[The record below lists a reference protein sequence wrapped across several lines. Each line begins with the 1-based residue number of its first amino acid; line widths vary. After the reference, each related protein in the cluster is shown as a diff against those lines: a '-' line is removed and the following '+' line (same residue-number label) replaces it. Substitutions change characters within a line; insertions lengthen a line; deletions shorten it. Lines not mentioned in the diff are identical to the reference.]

1 MPNQIMPKINLLQ
14 MPDPAA
20 QTAKYANMMNMASQ
34 QRAAQLQSQRTEQ
47 GIKFDANTE
56 QREADKFGVEQPV
69 RIAGA
74 LGGGLVGILRSPTNE
89 KIAQVG
95 QAFTAV
101 GMEPDKF
108 GPILKQIQAIPDEN
122 DRKLFVLE
130 FIAQSEPARAAL
142 KFVMPDV
149 KETKAGDDT
158 VFTDNNANSVTFGQ
172 ELFRLRADPERVKM
186 TQNVVGSTVM
196 NTNPLTGVTAEAT
209 IGDPTQDSAPNYRPA
224 TLIRGATS
232 PYAVG
237 GGGMGQQQTALPV
250 TPTPPAAVGTPRTTP
265 RGAPGQGNT
274 ADVVYGF
281 GEFGLPPKP
290 LSQSTIGEVQD
301 FQRNTLIPKTRGKV
315 GAGPREGTGAVGT
328 YQFTYGTLKDYA
340 PKVLGP
346 DWRNIP
352 FTADVQEQLAKALYE
367 DRKKGNLKDT
377 WAGLPNNRPGQYTN
391 VPWEAVRDDIIKVE
405 SAGGGNR
412 RTPTGGAGTPT
423 SGAPKT
429 VSQALTEKERA
440 RTFNKFIDV
449 TGFDF
454 KTGKDPVADLIKKS
468 TGGGGE
474 KLGADIMAFIP
485 ESMGGGG
492 TKGMDA
498 IGALNVITSDLIL
511 TLVPEG
517 KLSAG
522 VSNEDRK
529 LYERLVGDINN
540 PALTRSA
547 RLSSWNQLKTRMSR
561 LGGVPMPKASTPTGG
576 GNSQTSTGGAKSK
589 SGLPRVTTDAQW
601 NALKSGQEYIAPNGE
616 RKRKR

>member
-1 MPNQIMPKINLLQ
+1 
-14 MPDPAA
+14 MPDPSKRTA
-20 QTAKYANMMNMASQ
+20 QYANMMNMASQ
-34 QRAAQLQSQRTEQ
+34 QRAAQLQSERTQQ
-47 GIKFDANTE
+47 GMKFDANTE
-56 QREADKFGVEQPV
+56 AREAEKFGAEQPV
-69 RIAGA
+69 RVAGA
-74 LGGGLVGILRSPTNE
+74 LGGGLVGILRAPTNE
-89 KIAQVG
+89 KIM
-95 QAFTAV
+95 QAAKAFAAV

-108 GPILKQIQAIPDEN
+108 NPILQQIMDIPDEN

-158 VFTDNNANSVTFGQ
+158 VFTDNNANSVTFGR

-196 NTNPLTGVTAEAT
+196 NTNPLTGVTAEAI
-209 IGDPTQDSAPNYRPA
+209 IGDPLQNNAPNYRPA
-224 TLIRGATS
+224 TLIKGATS
-232 PYAVG
+232 PYMVG

-250 TPTPPAAVGTPRTTP
+250 TPTPPAAVGTPRTAP

-290 LSQSTIGEVQD
+290 ISQSTIGEVQA
-301 FQRNTLIPKTRGKV
+301 FQLNTLIPNTRGRV

-328 YQFTYGTLKDYA
+328 YQFTHGTLKEMA
-340 PKVLGP
+340 PKVFGAN
-346 DWRNIP
+346 WRDIP
-352 FTADVQEQLAKALYE
+352 FTADNQEKLAKALYE
-367 DRKKGNLKDT
+367 ERKGGDLKKT
-377 WAGLPNNRPGQYTN
+377 WAGLPSNRPGQYTN

-412 RTPTGGAGTPT
+412 RTPTGGAGTGGP
-423 SGAPKT
+423 PKT
-429 VSQALTEKERA
+429 VSQALIEKERA
-440 RTFNKFIDV
+440 RTFNKFLDV
-449 TGFDF
+449 TGFDY

-540 PALTRSA
+540 PALTRSV
-547 RLSSWNQLKTRMSR
+547 RLSAWNQLKTRMSR
-561 LGGVPMPKASTPTGG
+561 LGGVAMPKAATPTPAPTGNKPKATPTGG
-576 GNSQTSTGGAKSK
+576 SQGKGKTPVIPTLTPEQVRA
-589 SGLPRVTTDAQW
+589 
-601 NALKSGQEYIAPNGE
+601 NPNIKRWKRSDNGKVMT
-616 RKRKR
+616 RK

>member
-1 MPNQIMPKINLLQ
+1 
-14 MPDPAA
+14 MPDPSKRTA
-20 QTAKYANMMNMASQ
+20 QYANMMNMASQ
-34 QRAAQLQSQRTEQ
+34 QRAAQLQSERTQQ
-47 GIKFDANTE
+47 GMKFDANTE
-56 QREADKFGVEQPV
+56 AREAEKFGAEQPV
-69 RIAGA
+69 RVAGA
-74 LGGGLVGILRSPTNE
+74 LGGGLVGILRAPTNE
-89 KIAQVG
+89 KIM
-95 QAFTAV
+95 QAAKAFAAV
-101 GMEPDKF
+101 GMEPDKVN
-108 GPILKQIQAIPDEN
+108 PILQQIMDIPDEN

-196 NTNPLTGVTAEAT
+196 NTNPLTGVTAEAI
-209 IGDPTQDSAPNYRPA
+209 IGDPLQNNAPNYRPA
-224 TLIRGATS
+224 TLIKGATS
-232 PYAVG
+232 PYMVG

-250 TPTPPAAVGTPRTTP
+250 TPTPPAAVGTPRTAP

-290 LSQSTIGEVQD
+290 ISQSTIGEVQA
-301 FQRNTLIPKTRGKV
+301 FQLNTLIPNTRGRV

-328 YQFTYGTLKDYA
+328 YQFTHGTLKEMA
-340 PKVLGP
+340 PKVFGAN
-346 DWRNIP
+346 WRDIP
-352 FTADVQEQLAKALYE
+352 FTADNQEKLAKALYE
-367 DRKKGNLKDT
+367 ERKGGDLKKT
-377 WAGLPNNRPGQYTN
+377 WAGLPSNRPGQYTN

-412 RTPTGGAGTPT
+412 RTPTGGAGTGGP
-423 SGAPKT
+423 PKT
-429 VSQALTEKERA
+429 VSQALIEKERA
-440 RTFNKFIDV
+440 RTFNKFLDV
-449 TGFDF
+449 TGFDY

-540 PALTRSA
+540 PALTRSV
-547 RLSSWNQLKTRMSR
+547 RLSAWNQLKTRMSR
-561 LGGVPMPKASTPTGG
+561 LGGVAMPKAATPTPAPTGNKPKATPTGG
-576 GNSQTSTGGAKSK
+576 SQGKGKTPVIPTLTPEQVRA
-589 SGLPRVTTDAQW
+589 
-601 NALKSGQEYIAPNGE
+601 NPNIKRWKRSDNGKVMT
-616 RKRKR
+616 RK